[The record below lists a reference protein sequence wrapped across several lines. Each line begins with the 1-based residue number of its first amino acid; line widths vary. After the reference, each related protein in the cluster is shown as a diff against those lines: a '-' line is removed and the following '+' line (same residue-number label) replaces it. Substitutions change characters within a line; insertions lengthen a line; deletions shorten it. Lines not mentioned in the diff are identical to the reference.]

1 MPDKKTQRPEEF
13 AEEEATSEDKGEN
26 LVEMSLED
34 SASVEEEDTSDE

>member
-13 AEEEATSEDKGEN
+13 AEEEITPEDKDEN

-34 SASVEEEDTSDE
+34 STSG